1 MGKFNYCRVAD
12 VTNEEKE
19 KIYMKMPK
27 KKLVEM
33 LMESNKYLEMYTK
46 NNVFH
51 YSTPLFNVNWTCPSC
66 GGIYPF
72 LQKECTNPQCP
83 SKFTTR
89 TGTTISPLD
98 KNNILFGSG

>member
-33 LMESNKYLEMYTK
+33 LMESNRLLSY
-46 NNVFH
+46 
-51 YSTPLFNVNWTCPSC
+51 YSIPFFNVNWTCPSC